1 MFGCV
6 DKGMACGSEFRPD
19 TGASYSMQYSFLGSF
34 LGILFFFFSNVLYLF
49 NLNILYIIYKKEKD
63 DI

>member
-1 MFGCV
+1 MGLRPLVVFVCV

-34 LGILFFFFSNVLYLF
+34 LGILFFFFF
-49 NLNILYIIYKKEKD
+49 
-63 DI
+63 

>member
-1 MFGCV
+1 MIVCV

-34 LGILFFFFSNVLYLF
+34 LGILFFFFF
-49 NLNILYIIYKKEKD
+49 FF
-63 DI
+63 